1 MKIKSFVFLSFFTLL
16 STSSLA
22 LNPHIKYFHTL
33 PVAAEEINDPPQTL
47 EDAEKL
53 EKRLPQ
59 IRSEGTLRQMKVQ
72 DLENP
77 QYIKVQLDA
86 IEDLKKILS
95 VYKKYRDQEKENHTK
110 WWLCGTYLEVGQL
123 VNIGEEFFEYCHDN
137 VESEFYRTIHFD
149 NIVSFVEIAKNSGKY
164 SEAIKAIHNEIKFQE
179 TYLNAED
186 PKSSEEWDSTNPKFR
201 KEFAFERIG
210 KLYLMLGELT
220 QSSND
225 YQLALKYFQESKDYV
240 DRFLNDE
247 LSAKELGNS
256 YNLSYYNNT
265 GIALLELGKIDEA
278 EEKLRKTLDFSQEI
292 DYLYYFRQSN
302 LQKALIKQK
311 KYEEA
316 LETSEKFSPESR
328 EGYKINPNTL
338 NYEFIK
344 SKIPELSLEQIRTL
358 AKDNNTTIVKY
369 FLFEK
374 QQNVFTIRSSKFAV
388 FVIKPN
394 GEIHF
399 RQVDAANLNSHQEFN
414 INKLLKPLN
423 YILVISVILTLGI
436 AVYFLVRKQNRLA
449 LLAFSLSGVLLI
461 SLLLPVTQ
469 NQFASSSQNENS
481 KTNSYNSLILPH
493 LVFTTV
499 SKFRDDK
506 DLNQKIS
513 QIEDKSCQNED
524 DCLHQLHQ
532 ILIQPI
538 ADLLP
543 QNPEEHI
550 TFIPPEYLSKVPFA
564 ALKDEKGKYLIEK
577 HTIYTAPSIRLLQ
590 FANQQVQQNLSEPN
604 TKALIVGNP
613 TMPKVDIEPPQWR
626 HEREERETES
636 VVQQLQPLPATEV
649 EAKEIAPLWQTQPL
663 IGDQATELAFIQQA
677 PEANIIH
684 LATHG
689 YNIDGNS
696 FIALAPTGQNN
707 QNYYINDLDK
717 LNPSDGILNP
727 QEIEKLNLKAELVV
741 LSACDTGLSPITGDL
756 GFATPFLAKGVPS
769 VVVSLWEVPDA
780 PTSELMV
787 DFYNNLKSNPD
798 KAQALRQAMLTTMKK
813 HPDPVNWAG
822 FTLVGRAK

>member
-33 PVAAEEINDPPQTL
+33 PVAAEEINDLPQTL
-47 EDAEKL
+47 EDADKL
-53 EKRLPQ
+53 IKNLPNTRAGSSLSVQ
-59 IRSEGTLRQMKVQ
+59 IG
-72 DLENP
+72 DLEHP
-77 QYIKVQLDA
+77 QYLKIKLDA
-86 IEDLKKILS
+86 IENLKKALPI
-95 VYKKYRDQEKENHTK
+95 YQKYSDKQTQE
-110 WWLCGTYLEVGQL
+110 WVSARLCEEYLEIGRL
-123 VNIGEEFFEYCHDN
+123 VNIGEEYFRDCQN
-137 VESEFYRTIHFD
+137 VNSAEFPHINFQS
-149 NIVSFVEIAKNSGKY
+149 IAFFVEVAKNSGRH
-164 SEAIKAIHNEIKFQE
+164 SEAIKAVQKEIEWQKKYLE
-179 TYLNAED
+179 TSTEN
-186 PKSSEEWDSTNPKFR
+186 PKSPEEWRQTNPKFL

-210 KLYLMLGELT
+210 KLYLILGELT
-220 QSSND
+220 QSSRD
-225 YQLALKYFQESKDYV
+225 YQLALKYFEDARSYILQFISKQE
-240 DRFLNDE
+240 E
-247 LSAKELGNS
+247 LEQYQSEYPLAA
-256 YNLSYYNNT
+256 YYQNT
-265 GIALLELGKIDEA
+265 GIALLGMGKLDEA
-278 EEKLRKTLDFSQEI
+278 EARLRKTLNYATSYFYRD
-292 DYLYYFRQSN
+292 YFRQGY
-302 LQKALIKQK
+302 LPKILIEKK

-316 LETSEKFSPESR
+316 LESSEKFLPESI
-328 EGYKINPNTL
+328 EGYESNPNTL
-338 NYEFIK
+338 NYELVK
-344 SKIPELSLEQIRTL
+344 TQIPQLSLQEVRDL
-358 AKDNNTTIVKY
+358 AKEKNTTIVKY
-369 FLFEK
+369 LLFDKEHE
-374 QQNVFTIRSSKFAV
+374 QITIRKSKFAV

-577 HTIYTAPSIRLLQ
+577 HTIYTAPAIRLLQ

-613 TMPKVDIEPPQWR
+613 IMPKAPIDIKVTLYPEP
-626 HEREERETES
+626 S
-636 VVQQLQPLPATEV
+636 GYKQLQPLAATEI
-649 EAKEIAPLWQTQPL
+649 EAKEIASLWQTQPL
-663 IGDQATELAFIQQA
+663 IGDQATELAFMQQA

-689 YNIDGNS
+689 LNLINGSS
-696 FIALAPTGQNN
+696 FLALAPTEYNN
-707 QNYYINDLDK
+707 QNFDSTNERVDE
-717 LNPSDGILNP
+717 LNPADGLLTP
-727 QEIEKLNLKAELVV
+727 EAIEKLNLKAELVV